1 MAESNPT
8 NASILANLN
17 IMDSIKKCNLV
28 EYSNL
33 FPFLPN
39 SLNSSHSLPNASSYV
54 SVNPST
60 VTTAPNLLIA
70 IIMKETEGFLAD
82 MEIADAQIQ
91 LQNKSK
97 FECDPNLPAE
107 IRSITFGDDVLN
119 DAFITKIQE
128 GDTDILNTSNNAV
141 LNDRRVKGG
150 IPSPQI
156 SQSPLSPSCLYD
168 VGFLHNKIEDNI
180 AFFNEEK
187 KAEVEAEVE
196 VKEKG
201 DRMKDELETKEYQK
215 KMTVGDT
222 CNGSEVK
229 SEKLPLAELILASHA
244 TLLLHT
250 VYSSMSPSLG
260 VNTNKKDRG
269 HHDIFS
275 ESSSESQSNEFGNY
289 EGSLVEELVK
299 KEGGTGKKQREE
311 RGVDILLPKIISSA
325 AVRSGLPHKSWW
337 LPIRVLKG
345 FLVLQ
350 EQVIFILFYFIL
362 HYFNPC

>member
-1 MAESNPT
+1 M
-8 NASILANLN
+8 
-17 IMDSIKKCNLV
+17 

-33 FPFLPN
+33 SPFLPN

-91 LQNKSK
+91 LQNKNK

-168 VGFLHNKIEDNI
+168 VGFLHNEIEENNP
-180 AFFNEEK
+180 FFNEEK
-187 KAEVEAEVE
+187 KAEVEVEAEVE

-201 DRMKDELETKEYQK
+201 SGMKDELETKEYQK